1 MNKEKSLTQAS
12 NDAALQNDAAR
23 IGLERQ
29 IEHFRG
35 RVAWHKER
43 GRDSGT
49 YDHDRLAQL
58 EQLREE
64 LNDGE
69 QNLERDHR
77 QD

>member
-1 MNKEKSLTQAS
+1 MNKERSHTQAS
-12 NDAALQNDAAR
+12 NDAASQNDAAR
-23 IGLERQ
+23 AELERQ
-29 IEHFRG
+29 MAYYRG

-69 QNLERDHR
+69 QNLEGDHR